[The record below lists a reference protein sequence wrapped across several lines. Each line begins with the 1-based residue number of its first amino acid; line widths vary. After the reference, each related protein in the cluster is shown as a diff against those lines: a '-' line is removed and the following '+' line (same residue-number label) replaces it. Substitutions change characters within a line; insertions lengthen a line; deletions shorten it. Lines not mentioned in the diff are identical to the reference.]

1 VISCEHGL
9 ICSVDWIATSSKFT
23 KLVPSLFE
31 RPLSIANRLK
41 VIMIA
46 TPLFFMARVPLI
58 VLTQVY
64 TSWRGYWWFDLLYFS
79 MLEFVPL
86 LLLVGVLR
94 MSRGIDVATRNG
106 GTASTSN
113 SVKIASQQSNSY
125 SSVPFDSW

>member
-1 VISCEHGL
+1 
-9 ICSVDWIATSSKFT
+9 
-23 KLVPSLFE
+23 
-31 RPLSIANRLK
+31 
-41 VIMIA
+41 MIA